1 MGLMTKLFGDSSS
14 RELKA
19 IYPIVDKIEA
29 MADEYKAMTDAQLQ
43 AWLSEHEAD
52 RRVLADEFS
61 KNPEEV
67 DEKAIA
73 DLRARIDELTALILA
88 NENYTAFANAQEA
101 MNELMTAVNDEIK
114 FVITGVRPD
123 HCTHDCSTCGGCH

>member
-1 MGLMTKLFGDSSS
+1 MTKVI
-14 RELKA
+14 ELAHSLGEQIAKSEEFA
-19 IYPIVDKIEA
+19 ALDRAEA
-29 MADEYKAMTDAQLQ
+29 LYQADEQLH

-52 RRVLADEFS
+52 RRLLADEFS

-73 DLRARIDELTALILA
+73 DIRARMDELTTLILS
-88 NENYTAFANAQEA
+88 NENYTAFANAQKA

>member
-1 MGLMTKLFGDSSS
+1 MTKVI
-14 RELKA
+14 ELAHSLGEQIAKSEEFA
-19 IYPIVDKIEA
+19 ALDRAEA
-29 MADEYKAMTDAQLQ
+29 LYQADEQLH

-52 RRVLADEFS
+52 RRLLADEFS

-73 DLRARIDELTALILA
+73 DIRARMDELTALILS
-88 NENYTAFANAQEA
+88 NENYTAFANAQKA

>member
-1 MGLMTKLFGDSSS
+1 MTKII
-14 RELKA
+14 ELAHTLGEA
-19 IYPIVDKIEA
+19 IAESEEIKNLDLAQTAYQS
-29 MADEYKAMTDAQLQ
+29 DAELQ
-43 AWLSEHEAD
+43 AWLAEHETD
-52 RRVLADEFS
+52 RRLLADEFS
-61 KNPEEV
+61 KNPDEV

-73 DLRARIDELTALILA
+73 DIRSRMDELTTLILA
-88 NENYTAFANAQEA
+88 NANYTAFANAQKA

>member
-1 MGLMTKLFGDSSS
+1 MTKVIELAHLLGEEIAKSEELQSLS
-14 RELKA
+14 RAESA
-19 IYPIVDKIEA
+19 YQS
-29 MADEYKAMTDAQLQ
+29 DAQLH
-43 AWLSEHEAD
+43 AWLTEHEAD
-52 RRVLADEFS
+52 RRLLADEFS
-61 KNPEEV
+61 KSPEEV

-73 DLRARIDELTALILA
+73 DIRARMDELTALILA
-88 NENYTAFANAQEA
+88 NENYTAFANAQKA

>member
-1 MGLMTKLFGDSSS
+1 MTKII
-14 RELKA
+14 ELAHSLGEEIAKSEE
-19 IYPIVDKIEA
+19 IKNLEA
-29 MADEYKAMTDAQLQ
+29 AQTAYQTDAELQ

-88 NENYTAFANAQEA
+88 NENYTAFANAQKV

>member
-1 MGLMTKLFGDSSS
+1 MTKII
-14 RELKA
+14 ELAHSLGEEIAKSEEIKNLEVA
-19 IYPIVDKIEA
+19 QSAYQ
-29 MADEYKAMTDAQLQ
+29 TDAQLQ

-73 DLRARIDELTALILA
+73 DLRARIVELTALILS
-88 NENYTAFANAQEA
+88 NENYTAFANAQKA

>member
-1 MGLMTKLFGDSSS
+1 MTKVI
-14 RELKA
+14 ELAHSLGEEIAKSEEFA
-19 IYPIVDKIEA
+19 ALDRAEA
-29 MADEYKAMTDAQLQ
+29 LYQADEQLH

-52 RRVLADEFS
+52 RRLLADEFS

-73 DLRARIDELTALILA
+73 DIRARMDELTALILS
-88 NENYTAFANAQEA
+88 NENYTTFANAQKA

>member
-1 MGLMTKLFGDSSS
+1 MTKVI
-14 RELKA
+14 ELAHSLGEEIAKSEEFA
-19 IYPIVDKIEA
+19 ALDRAEA
-29 MADEYKAMTDAQLQ
+29 LYQADEQLHT
-43 AWLSEHEAD
+43 WLSEHEAD
-52 RRVLADEFS
+52 RRLLADEFS

-73 DLRARIDELTALILA
+73 DIRARMDELTALILS
-88 NENYTAFANAQEA
+88 NENYTAFANAQKA

>member
-1 MGLMTKLFGDSSS
+1 MTKIIELAHMLGEQIAKSDEIRNLEASQTAYQSDS
-14 RELKA
+14 
-19 IYPIVDKIEA
+19 
-29 MADEYKAMTDAQLQ
+29 QLQ

-52 RRVLADEFS
+52 RKLLADEFS
-61 KNPEEV
+61 KATDEI

-73 DLRARIDELTALILA
+73 DLRARMEELGALILA
-88 NENYTAFANAQEA
+88 NESYSAFANAQKA

-114 FVITGVRPD
+114 YVITGVRPD

>member
-1 MGLMTKLFGDSSS
+1 MTKIIELAHMLGEQIAQSDEIKNLEASQNAYQSDS
-14 RELKA
+14 
-19 IYPIVDKIEA
+19 
-29 MADEYKAMTDAQLQ
+29 QLQ

-52 RRVLADEFS
+52 RKLLADEFS
-61 KNPEEV
+61 KSQDEI

-73 DLRARIDELTALILA
+73 DLRARMEELGALILA
-88 NENYTAFANAQEA
+88 NETYVAFANAQKA

-114 FVITGVRPD
+114 YVITGVRPE

>member
-1 MGLMTKLFGDSSS
+1 MTTIIELAHKLGEEIAKS
-14 RELKA
+14 EEIKNL
-19 IYPIVDKIEA
+19 EA
-29 MADEYKAMTDAQLQ
+29 SQTAYQSDAQLQ
-43 AWLSEHEAD
+43 AWLAEHETD
-52 RRVLADEFS
+52 RRLLADEFS
-61 KNPEEV
+61 KSPEEV

-73 DLRARIDELTALILA
+73 DIRARMDELTTLILA
-88 NENYTAFANAQEA
+88 NENYMAFANAQKA

>member
-1 MGLMTKLFGDSSS
+1 MTKVI
-14 RELKA
+14 ELAHSLGEEIAKSEEFA
-19 IYPIVDKIEA
+19 ALDGAESLYQ
-29 MADEYKAMTDAQLQ
+29 ADEQLH

-52 RRVLADEFS
+52 RRLLADEFS

-73 DLRARIDELTALILA
+73 DIRARMDELTALILA
-88 NENYTAFANAQEA
+88 NENYTAFANAQKA

>member
-1 MGLMTKLFGDSSS
+1 MTKVI
-14 RELKA
+14 ELAHSLGEEIAKSEEFA
-19 IYPIVDKIEA
+19 ALDRAEA
-29 MADEYKAMTDAQLQ
+29 LYQADEQLH

-52 RRVLADEFS
+52 RRLLADEFS

-73 DLRARIDELTALILA
+73 DIRARMDELTALILS
-88 NENYTAFANAQEA
+88 NENYTAFANAQKA